1 MYKLAGQ
8 DIDKTGGS
16 SGCIICHLILNFNQK
31 DATVVLTQKPTCF
44 NDTALA
50 PVGKN
55 NYRIHFWDI
64 NKFQA
69 VNRMK
74 SAEMGYWDIIK
85 IGKNTQ
91 ETVSRQKTQQEKHIK
106 K

>member
-1 MYKLAGQ
+1 MQRLSWHKNPRV
-8 DIDKTGGS
+8 S
-16 SGCIICHLILNFNQK
+16 MIL
-31 DATVVLTQKPTCF
+31 L
-44 NDTALA
+44 LLLLE
-50 PVGKN
+50 KN

>member
-1 MYKLAGQ
+1 M
-8 DIDKTGGS
+8 
-16 SGCIICHLILNFNQK
+16 
-31 DATVVLTQKPTCF
+31 VVLTQKPTCF
-44 NDTALA
+44 NDTAFA

-69 VNRMK
+69 VNRVK